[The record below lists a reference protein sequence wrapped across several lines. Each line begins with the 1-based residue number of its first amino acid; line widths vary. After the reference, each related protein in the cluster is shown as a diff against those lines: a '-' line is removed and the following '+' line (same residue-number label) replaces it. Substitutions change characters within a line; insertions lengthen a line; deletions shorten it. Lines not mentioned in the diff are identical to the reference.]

1 MIPVTTTS
9 ILYWTW
15 TGKYLLSLLVLYVET
30 VAVPEM
36 LHTQNV
42 SLITLT
48 SVAKYKLAYARW
60 VCQVS
65 HHHVSG
71 TVWWISSLLCL
82 TQNSSVCV
90 LNASCRSL
98 SMCNTY
104 AKYAWWKK
112 CFQQCFSM
120 LCINSTIWNNNT
132 QNSGK
137 FSKTRFSGGEKKI
150 QNSYILTKMGSNPSV
165 HRKTTLKT
173 TLKLEQYNS
182 FLQTMKQDT
191 FSHMTHVLH

>member
-9 ILYWTW
+9 IVYWTL
-15 TGKYLLSLLVLYVET
+15 TGRYLLSLVVLYVET

-48 SVAKYKLAYARW
+48 SVGKYKLAYARS
-60 VCQVS
+60 VCQAS

-82 TQNSSVCV
+82 TQSSSVCV
-90 LNASCRSL
+90 LNASWRWL

-104 AKYAWWKK
+104 TNYAWWKNFFNSV
-112 CFQQCFSM
+112 FQC
-120 LCINSTIWNNNT
+120 CASTVPYETTIH
-132 QNSGK
+132 
-137 FSKTRFSGGEKKI
+137 KTVEHFQK
-150 QNSYILTKMGSNPSV
+150 PDSV
-165 HRKTTLKT
+165 VERRNYKTVI
-173 TLKLEQYNS
+173 
-182 FLQTMKQDT
+182 F
-191 FSHMTHVLH
+191 